1 MNDVAR
7 LNHPRHS
14 RTILHVDGDS
24 FFVSCELTRLPHL
37 RGKPVVTGKERGIA
51 SAMSPE
57 AKKRGITRGMRLR
70 DMRRLCPEVV
80 ILPSDYTLYA
90 LYACRMYDIVRSH
103 VGDDMVEEYSIDEC
117 FADLTG
123 MLDQPGYAAR
133 GATYADIAREI
144 QDDLRRSL
152 GMTFSI
158 GVGPNKVMAKIGSKW
173 KKPDGLTIISREDI
187 DRYLANL
194 SIGSVWGIGR
204 ATSTRL
210 RQLGIVTALDFA
222 RKDRAWVA
230 EHCDKPLA
238 EIYEEFQGAYVKKL
252 STEDGDPYSVQRT
265 RTFTPPVG
273 ISAKDRAFLWSQI
286 SHHVEDACARLRHQ
300 GLLASHASFF
310 LKTIDLEYLR
320 AEISLS
326 ERTASPEDVLRA
338 FEPVFAR
345 EWPRIGAHIKF
356 RATGIALSGLRRQES
371 ETSTLSLFDAT
382 PSQASAQRSPHNVI
396 HEAVDNLIHRF
407 GRNAVFLGSSF
418 GALKHDGEAGSP
430 APRRG
435 RGRRRI
441 SDSKRQF
448 RTIFLG
454 EVR

>member
-1 MNDVAR
+1 MSTFIRASLPSERTFTYNIGMQ
-7 LNHPRHS
+7 

-37 RGKPVVTGKERGIA
+37 KGKPVVTGKERGIA
-51 SAMSPE
+51 SAMSAE

-90 LYACRMYDIVRSH
+90 LYARRMYDIVRSH

-123 MLDQPGYAAR
+123 LNEPPDVVAQR
-133 GATYADIAREI
+133 I

-173 KKPDGLTIISREDI
+173 KKPDGLTIISRGDI
-187 DRYLANL
+187 DCYLADL
-194 SIGSVWGIGR
+194 PIGSVWGIGA
-204 ATSTRL
+204 ATTVRL
-210 RQLGIVTALDFA
+210 RRLGIVTALDFA

-238 EIYEEFQGAYVKKL
+238 EIYEEFHGAFAKELGVE
-252 STEDGDPYSVQRT
+252 SNDPFSVQRT
-265 RTFTPPVG
+265 RTFFPPVG
-273 ISAKDRAFLWSQI
+273 VSLRDRAFLWSQI
-286 SHHVEDACARLRHQ
+286 SHHVEDACMRLRHQ
-300 GLLASHASFF
+300 GLVAARVSFF
-310 LKTIDLEYLR
+310 LKTTQLEYLR
-320 AEISLS
+320 AEVELPDRS
-326 ERTASPEDVLRA
+326 ASPEDVLHA
-338 FEPVFAR
+338 IEPIFMH
-345 EWPRIGAHIKF
+345 EWKRVGGAESHGIQF
-356 RATGIALSGLRRQES
+356 RATGITLSGLRRADAG
-371 ETSTLSLFDAT
+371 TLSLFEPD
-382 PSQASAQRSPHNVI
+382 PSSSRAAASGII
-396 HEAVDNLIHRF
+396 HQTLDKLTSRF

-418 GALKHDGEAGSP
+418 GALKHDGDIGAP
-430 APRRG
+430 APVSG
-435 RGRRRI
+435 SGKKKLA
-441 SDSKRQF
+441 DYKRQF